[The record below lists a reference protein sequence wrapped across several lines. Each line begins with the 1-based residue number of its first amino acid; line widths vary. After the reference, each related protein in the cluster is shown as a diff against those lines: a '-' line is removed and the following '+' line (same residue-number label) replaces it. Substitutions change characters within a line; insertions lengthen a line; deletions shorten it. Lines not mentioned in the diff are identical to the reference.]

1 MKRIIFEKYVDKVC
15 SIYGIT
21 REKLFIRSR
30 VAHVNE
36 PRYLLYY
43 LCLNRGMRM
52 CELMDLLEQNGLDPS
67 WTRQNS
73 GKKNT
78 NLPSA
83 VTYIDPAE
91 YLKEN
96 PHLYKD

>member
-52 CELMDLLEQNGLDPS
+52 CELMDLLEQNGL
-67 WTRQNS
+67 
-73 GKKNT
+73 KVFNT
-78 NLPSA
+78 SI
-83 VTYIDPAE
+83 YHG
-91 YLKEN
+91 LKMVDKMRLMDRDMRDMLNEIE
-96 PHLYKD
+96 LTTSIV